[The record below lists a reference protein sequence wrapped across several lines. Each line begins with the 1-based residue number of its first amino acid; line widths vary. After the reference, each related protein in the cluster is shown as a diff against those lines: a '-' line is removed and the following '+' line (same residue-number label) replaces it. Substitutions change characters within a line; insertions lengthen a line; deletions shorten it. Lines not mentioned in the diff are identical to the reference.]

1 MCGIFGAYSPM
12 GKKVLEDVYLGLY
25 ALQHR
30 GQEAAGVA
38 WVNPQGRISSIR
50 DRLVHLAL
58 NQANLRPWKRRA
70 P

>member
-38 WVNPQGRISSIR
+38 WVNPQAGFPPSRDQGLSI
-50 DRLVHLAL
+50 L
-58 NQANLRPWKRRA
+58 P
-70 P
+70 